1 MMPSLRSLGVV
12 AVFAILSGPGYA
24 QTQDGVQTVTRRQLA
39 AVCQQD
45 YTERCG
51 TTMTGSSVEI
61 ACLKQS
67 WTSLRL
73 QCRNAIR
80 SAAGAQS
87 SPAPSPGIGSIP
99 ATPAPDTSSGG

>member
-1 MMPSLRSLGVV
+1 MMAALRALGAV
-12 AVFAILSGPGYA
+12 AVFAILSGSGYA
-24 QTQDGVQTVTRRQLA
+24 QTQDGAQTVTRRQLA

-45 YTERCG
+45 YAERCG
-51 TTMTGSSVEI
+51 PTMTGSSVEI

-73 QCRNAIR
+73 QCRHAIR

-87 SPAPSPGIGSIP
+87 SPAPSPGPGALP